1 MWLWLTFKE
10 PGIQASFFLLLSDN
24 LLIFVIIIKLI
35 STVCFTS
42 SNLQIFCKLITLIW
56 LWTFLLSTSGQ
67 LMSTNQMSL
76 FPLAWLHPSLRLFS
90 NQQVALQCLHL
101 CFLGPIRS
109 TETQKKPTR
118 GHIRQPQPVTVDQT
132 LIFEGVSLRNIIP
145 WKQVNYQN
153 TLYNHLYKKLTQH
166 F

>member
-109 TETQKKPTR
+109 TETQKKKHKRSHQAATASYSR
-118 GHIRQPQPVTVDQT
+118 SNSHIWRCVPEEYYPLKT
-132 LIFEGVSLRNIIP
+132 S
-145 WKQVNYQN
+145 
-153 TLYNHLYKKLTQH
+153 KLSKYFIQS
-166 F
+166 FI